1 MNISRLNFLKSS
13 IGIASTALIPVS
25 ITKKKRTS
33 SKSNSDLVPGKRDI
47 TIPTIDISNET
58 DRHTIIAQ
66 GTSDI
71 RQGHPATLLMP
82 DRNTIYATW
91 NVGHGGPLGQLKKSV
106 DGGRTWSD
114 LLKVPDN
121 WSQYENCPPLYLLT
135 DPDGKE
141 RLFIFANR
149 KILGDGKKTYQM
161 YQAFSEDGGKTW
173 NDMFA
178 TPVADSDGVL
188 SEDSMPPTVMPF
200 TAIKS
205 VEGGKAL
212 IGVSNLR
219 RVGEYGRSNVL
230 SQSRSEDGGLSWSH
244 WRVILDLGPEFYPCE
259 PELIR
264 SPAGKQLLMIIRENN
279 RAFNSWIMVSNNEG
293 KTWSE
298 PYQATASVSM
308 DRHQAEY
315 APDGRLLIVGRDT
328 AEESPTKR
336 HFVGWVG
343 RYEDLLEGS
352 EGLCRVKLLHTY
364 KTTEYPGLEILPDET
379 FVATNSVAYREGE
392 NYSVVCTRFR
402 LEEVDR
408 LLKS

>member
-25 ITKKKRTS
+25 ITKKNRTS

-66 GTSDI
+66 GTNDI
-71 RQGHPATLLMP
+71 RQGHPTTLLMP
-82 DRNTIYATW
+82 DGKTIYVTW
-91 NVGHGGPLGQLKKSV
+91 NLGHGGPIGQLKKSV
-106 DGGRTWSD
+106 DGGRTWGD

-149 KILGDGKKTYQM
+149 KILEDGEKTYQM
-161 YQAFSEDGGKTW
+161 YQSFSEDGGKNW
-173 NDMFA
+173 NDMYA
-178 TPVADSDGVL
+178 TPLVGSDGVL
-188 SEDSMPPTVMPF
+188 SENSMPPTVMPF
-200 TAIKS
+200 TAIEP
-205 VEGGKAL
+205 VENGKAL

-264 SPAGKQLLMIIRENN
+264 SPDGNQLLMIIRENN
-279 RAFNSWIMVSNNEG
+279 RAYNSWIMVSNKEG

-298 PYQATASVSM
+298 PYQATASVTM
-308 DRHQAEY
+308 DRHQAAY
-315 APDGRLLIVGRDT
+315 TPDGRLVIVGRDV
-328 AEESPTKR
+328 AEQSPSR
-336 HFVGWVG
+336 GHFAGWVG
-343 RYEDLLEGS
+343 RYEDLLEGR
-352 EGLCRVKLLHTY
+352 EGLFRVKLLHTHQ
-364 KTTEYPGLEILPDET
+364 TTEYPGLEILADET

-392 NYSVVCTRFR
+392 NYSVVCTRFQ
-402 LEEVDR
+402 LEELDR
-408 LLKS
+408 LLRG